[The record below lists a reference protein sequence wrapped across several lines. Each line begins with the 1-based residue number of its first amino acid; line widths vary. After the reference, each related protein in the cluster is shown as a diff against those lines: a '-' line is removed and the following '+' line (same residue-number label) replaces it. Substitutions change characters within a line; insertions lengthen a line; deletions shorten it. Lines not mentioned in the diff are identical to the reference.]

1 MTRRPKLPPAYRL
14 VALETVDST
23 NAEAKRLAARGE
35 DEGEDGTVVW
45 ARQQTAGRGRRGRQW
60 DSPEGNLHC
69 SLIMRPECPVETAL
83 QLGFVAALAVCD
95 AIARVAEPGHEVW
108 CKWPN
113 DVLLGDRKVAGIL
126 LESEAGADA
135 MPKWVVLGV
144 GVNVAHFPE
153 DVEFPA
159 TSLREEGC
167 RDVDEVDLLEAFA
180 QHFLTWVNRWLDDG
194 FVPVRKH
201 WLQRTK
207 GLGEAIEVRLDN
219 ETLSGT
225 FADLDEDGALIL
237 EVEGG
242 GRRRISAGD
251 VYFAAE

>member
-1 MTRRPKLPPAYRL
+1 MTRRPTLPPAYRL
-14 VALETVDST
+14 VSLETVDST
-23 NAEAKRLAARGE
+23 NSEAKRLAALGE
-35 DEGEDGTVVW
+35 KEGEDGTVVW

-60 DSPEGNLHC
+60 YSPEGNLHC
-69 SLIMRPECPVETAL
+69 SLILRPECQVETAL
-83 QLGFVAALAVCD
+83 QLGFVASLAICD
-95 AIARVAEPGHEVW
+95 AISRVAEPGHEVW

-126 LESEAGADA
+126 LESEASANT

-144 GVNVAHFPE
+144 GINVAHFPE

-159 TSLREEGC
+159 TSLSEEGC

-194 FVPVRKH
+194 FEPVRKH
-201 WLQRTK
+201 WLQRAK

-225 FADLDEDGALIL
+225 FADLDDDGALIL

-242 GRRRISAGD
+242 GRRRITAGD
-251 VYFAAE
+251 VYL

>member
-1 MTRRPKLPPAYRL
+1 MTRQPNLPPAYRL
-14 VALETVDST
+14 VALEAVDST

-35 DEGEDGTVVW
+35 DEGEDGTLVW

-60 DSPEGNLHC
+60 YSPEGNLHC
-69 SLIMRPECPVETAL
+69 SLILRPECPVETAL

-95 AIARVAEPGHEVW
+95 AVGHVIDPGYEVW

-113 DVLLGDRKVAGIL
+113 DVLLGGKKVAGIL
-126 LESEAGADA
+126 LESEANADA
-135 MPKWVVLGV
+135 MPEWVVLGV
-144 GVNVAHFPE
+144 GINVAHFPE

-159 TSLREEGC
+159 TSLWAEGC
-167 RDVDEVDLLEAFA
+167 RHVSEVDLLEAFSRN
-180 QHFLTWVNRWLDDG
+180 FLAWVNRWLDDG
-194 FVPVRKH
+194 FAPVRTR

-207 GLGEAIEVRLDN
+207 GLGETIEVRLDN

-225 FADLDEDGALIL
+225 FADLDTDGALIL

-251 VYFAAE
+251 VYLAAV